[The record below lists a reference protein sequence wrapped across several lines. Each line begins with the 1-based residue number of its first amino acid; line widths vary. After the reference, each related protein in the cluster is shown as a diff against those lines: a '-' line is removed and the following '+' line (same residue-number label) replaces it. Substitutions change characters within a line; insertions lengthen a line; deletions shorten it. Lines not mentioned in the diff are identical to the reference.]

1 MPYWADILPTHMY
14 ESLCFFGVYVFIH
27 VDVACLGFLLARVF
41 GIRKLRVVACYHLIS
56 VGYLGSSN
64 SSSHTFLLIF
74 LYINLF
80 LELYFLSSFFLGFGV
95 Y

>member
-1 MPYWADILPTHMY
+1 MNLFVF
-14 ESLCFFGVYVFIH
+14 LVFYVLIH
-27 VDVACLGFLLARVF
+27 VDAACLGFLLARVF
-41 GIRKLRVVACYHLIS
+41 GIRKLRAVACYHLIS

-64 SSSHTFLLIF
+64 SSSHTLLLIF